1 MIEIKGRQILG
12 RYIYGKPIINNSSED
27 SGGTSLIK
35 KGAYKADTWS
45 IKFFNSDNIKVAEIQ
60 SGNVDNKIVSIDF
73 EEVSTGCGAMK
84 IVTSNILDF
93 VEKLQRVDIN
103 LFGDE
108 IPWWSGYI
116 LTIPTSGCTNT
127 KFTYLGHGYYNVLDK
142 IMLFETYEN
151 KTVTEIV
158 IDIAKKLESNY
169 NVVYNSSKIENVTY
183 TITKIKFDGATA
195 KDALQ
200 DLADFAVGFVFGIDY
215 NRNLY
220 FHARDE
226 DVNEEARLWVG
237 NHLATFEASEDVDN
251 IVNWVKVKNAS
262 TSDDDNWIATVEDT
276 NSQDEYGICQDTWTL
291 PSSYDASDATTWA
304 NNQMIETAQPT
315 YSATA
320 KTVKLEYKNADGS
333 FNARKMS
340 TTGQAAIYKLDGK
353 MKTYPISTL
362 KYTISSSKGI
372 CLSTMTLG
380 SKSFEL
386 DNYLAKIERSIKV
399 ADWLAAAEE
408 S

>member
-12 RYIYGKPIINNSSED
+12 RYIFGKPIINDSSQD

-35 KGAYKADTWS
+35 KGTYKADTWS

-60 SGNVDNKIVSIDF
+60 SGNANNKIVSIDF
-73 EEVSTGCGAMK
+73 EEASTGCGAMK

-103 LFGDE
+103 LFGDG

-116 LTIPTSGCTNT
+116 LTIPASGCTNT

-151 KTVTEIV
+151 KTVSAIV

-169 NVVYNSSKIENVTY
+169 NIVYNASKIENVTY

-200 DLADFAVGFVFGIDY
+200 DLADFAIGFVFGVDY

-237 NHLATFEASEDVDN
+237 NHLATFEASEDVDD

-262 TSDDDNWIATVEDT
+262 TSDDDNWIATVEDID
-276 NSQDEYGICQDTWTL
+276 SQAEYGICQDTWTL
-291 PSSYDASDATTWA
+291 PSSYDASDATAWA
-304 NNQMIETAQPT
+304 TNQMIESAKPI

-340 TTGQAAIYKLDGK
+340 TTGQAAIYKLDGI
-353 MKTYPISTL
+353 MKTYPISAL

-386 DNYLAKIERSIKV
+386 DSYLAKIERSIKV